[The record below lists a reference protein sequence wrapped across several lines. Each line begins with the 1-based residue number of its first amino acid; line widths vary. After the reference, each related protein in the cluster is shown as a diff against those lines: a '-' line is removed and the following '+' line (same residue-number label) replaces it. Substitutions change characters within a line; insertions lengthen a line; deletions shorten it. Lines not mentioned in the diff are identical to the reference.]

1 MEAFYILILFLFAI
15 LNLIL
20 FFKIWGMTNNVKDLK
35 ASTNAIRDILL
46 KKEGISL
53 DEVKPNKTGDG
64 WS

>member
-35 ASTNAIRDILL
+35 TSTDAIRDVML

-53 DEVKPNKTGDG
+53 DEVTPNKAGDG